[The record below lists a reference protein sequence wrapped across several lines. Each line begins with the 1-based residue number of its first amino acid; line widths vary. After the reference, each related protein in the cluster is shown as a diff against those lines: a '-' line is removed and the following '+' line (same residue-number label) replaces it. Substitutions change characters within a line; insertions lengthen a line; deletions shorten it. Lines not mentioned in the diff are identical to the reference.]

1 MIDKIIK
8 DAVNLLIYG
17 GLFIGLCAA
26 CITALTFELS
36 GQAIENLHYIFL
48 VGAATAALYSIHRII
63 GLQKTAH
70 LVTTERFAIIRK
82 YQFDIRVYSVFWVL
96 LSAWLALP
104 FLSFSFILWII
115 PGGIIAFAYVVP
127 FLPGGKRIRD
137 LGWGKILMISWS
149 WSWLTAVIPL
159 GFITHSSI
167 QMIIIHGLERM
178 FFIMIL
184 AIPFE
189 IRDLKIDQSLG
200 LFTMP
205 AKLGPKKT
213 FRLTWLLVVL
223 TILLSFI
230 ASFHYFNPAYGLA
243 MSLAC
248 IVMIPLTKIS
258 YKIDDDFYF
267 VGLIDG
273 LMILVLWFFL
283 FIHQW
288 TGYAI

>member
-1 MIDKIIK
+1 MIDKILK

-36 GQAIENLHYIFL
+36 GQAFENLQYIFL

-96 LSAWLALP
+96 LSAWFAIP
-104 FLSFSFILWII
+104 FLSIPFILWLI
-115 PGGIIAFAYVVP
+115 PGGIIAFAYVIP
-127 FLPGGKRIRD
+127 ILPGGRRIRD

-159 GFITHSSI
+159 GFIAPSSI
-167 QMIIIHGLERM
+167 QMIFIHGLERM

-189 IRDLKIDQSLG
+189 IRDFKIDRSLG
-200 LFTMP
+200 LITMP
-205 AKLGPKKT
+205 AKLGSKRT
-213 FRLTWLLVVL
+213 FRLVWLLVVL
-223 TILLSFI
+223 TMMLSFI
-230 ASFHYFNPAYGLA
+230 ASSHYFNPAYGFA
-243 MSLAC
+243 MTLDC
-248 IVMIPLTKIS
+248 FLMIPLTKIS
-258 YKIDDDFYF
+258 YKIDDDFFF

-283 FIHQW
+283 IIHQW
-288 TGYAI
+288 TGYYM